1 MTQPERQVS
10 GAVCEPATPPAA
22 GPPRLPPID
31 PSAPISRPWEAL
43 FQKWLPAAQR
53 QCLDRPPS
61 QPPSSNGAGGE
72 GARRLFTHILND
84 TALQLPTVPFQAL
97 SFVDS
102 ELDEPQREA
111 VRRALGT
118 PDLCLVQGLAGT
130 GKSRVAA
137 EVVTQAALRG
147 ERVLLVATHA
157 AALDRVL
164 ETVGTR
170 AGLSPIRCLAK
181 TERADQ
187 LPPGMRALTF
197 AERERQL
204 GEQAVKSAAADVE
217 QAEARCRR
225 LRQDCEVFG
234 KLAGVATESEKL
246 HGDLGKLQ
254 DQRARLAAEVERSIN
269 EFEAAGAAG
278 RADGF
283 PGSLV
288 NPWAA
293 RQQAVQRLDSQR
305 TAAEGLRRR
314 LGELAPAILE
324 IGPLLEAKQHGRW
337 WTWKWWQATFRGNAL
352 GGRLV
357 DLETQQ
363 KQLEAELARLEEDQR
378 RLGAEQ
384 AQTDAAYRAERSRLC
399 EAETARRQ
407 QQSLGSAGDVEQRRA
422 ALQQQAAAL
431 LRDLDSATPRPA
443 GVTPEAIQNS
453 LSAARQQL
461 ANEEQRAAAARESA
475 TGLAKS
481 MPHLPAW
488 LASHANLVAAP
499 LAALATDRHFGDAG
513 NVTFDLL
520 VLEEAHLTAEADLL
534 RVLARAHRWVLIGQ
548 PEAKL
553 PFSKT
558 APAATPRAPFQ
569 RLWEKLHCDPRRVP
583 YAWLQQK
590 GQWCCR
596 LRSLSAEQRRHLECE
611 RVADCPDIE
620 LRILAQP
627 GAEPALAEVVFP
639 AAMSVVQAKEY
650 IFRELQELAI
660 QIAGHT
666 FFWLEETER
675 LVVRLSDGNVP
686 ETAPV
691 QLEKG
696 VRELVSAGQAAANG
710 PPARSAGQT
719 CCLEFDRSAGWDRTR
734 AEEWLQRYLG
744 LKDWGRTIRLHLPRR
759 AEPAAPRARETQHR

>member
-1 MTQPERQVS
+1 MTEPERQVS

-22 GPPRLPPID
+22 GSPRLPSVD
-31 PSAPISRPWEAL
+31 SSAPSSRPWEGL
-43 FQKWLPAAQR
+43 FQRWLPAAPCD
-53 QCLDRPPS
+53 CLDRP
-61 QPPSSNGAGGE
+61 QQNSNGA
-72 GARRLFTHILND
+72 ARDAGRKLLAHLLND
-84 TALQLPTVPFQAL
+84 SSLQLPAVPFQAI
-97 SFVDS
+97 SFVDHD
-102 ELDEPQREA
+102 LDEPQREA

-118 PDLCLVQGLAGT
+118 PDICLIHGLAGT
-130 GKSRVAA
+130 GKARVAT
-137 EVVTQAALRG
+137 EVVTQAARRG
-147 ERVLLVATHA
+147 ERVLLMATHT

-164 ETVGTR
+164 EQVGTR
-170 AGLSPIRCLAK
+170 SGLNPVRCLGK

-187 LPPGMRALTF
+187 LPPATRALTF
-197 AERERQL
+197 SERERQL
-204 GEQAVKSAAADVE
+204 GEQAVASAAAEVE
-217 QAEARCRR
+217 PAEARCRR
-225 LRQDCEVFG
+225 LRQECETFG
-234 KLAGVATESEKL
+234 KLAAVVAESERL
-246 HGDLGKLQ
+246 NADLSKLQ
-254 DQRARLAAEVERSIN
+254 DQRARLAADVERLVCG
-269 EFEAAGAAG
+269 FEASGTAGP
-278 RADGF
+278 ADRF
-283 PGSLV
+283 LDSLV
-288 NPWAA
+288 SPWAA
-293 RQQAVQRLDSQR
+293 RQQAVQRLDELR
-305 TAAEGLRRR
+305 TAAESLRRR

-324 IGPLLEAKQHGRW
+324 IGPLLQAKQHGRW
-337 WTWKWWQATFRGNAL
+337 WTWKWWQATFRGNGL
-352 GGRLV
+352 DNRLAE
-357 DLETQQ
+357 LQAQQ
-363 KQLEAELARLEEDQR
+363 KQLETELGQREEEQR
-378 RLGAEQ
+378 RLAAEQ
-384 AQTDAAYRAERSRLC
+384 AQADAAYRAERSRLC

-422 ALQQQAAAL
+422 GLQQQAAAL
-431 LRDLDSATPRPA
+431 LRDLDPTSPRPA
-443 GVTPEAIQNS
+443 GVTPEAIQKA
-453 LSAARQQL
+453 LGDARQQL
-461 ANEEQRAAAARESA
+461 AIEEQRAAAARESA
-475 TGLAKS
+475 AALAKN

-488 LASHANLVAAP
+488 LAAHANLVAAP

-558 APAATPRAPFQ
+558 GPAATSRAPFQ
-569 RLWEKLHCDPRRVP
+569 RLWEKLHCDPRKIP

-627 GAEPALAEVVFP
+627 GAEPVLAEVVFP
-639 AAMSVVQAKEY
+639 ATMALVQAKEY

-666 FFWLEETER
+666 FFWLEEAER

-696 VRELVSAGQAAANG
+696 VRELVSTAQPSANG
-710 PPARSAGQT
+710 PPRSGGQT
-719 CCLEFDRSAGWDRTR
+719 CCLEFDRSAGWDRPR
-734 AEEWLQRYLG
+734 AEEWLQRHLG

-759 AEPAAPRARETQHR
+759 AEAPAAPRARETQHR

>member
-1 MTQPERQVS
+1 MTEPERQVS

-22 GPPRLPPID
+22 GPPRLPPVD
-31 PSAPISRPWEAL
+31 SSAPGSRPWEGI
-43 FQKWLPAAQR
+43 FQKWLPAAHCD
-53 QCLDRPPS
+53 CLDRS
-61 QPPSSNGAGGE
+61 QQNSNGAGRDAGRKLI
-72 GARRLFTHILND
+72 AHLLNEQ
-84 TALQLPTVPFQAL
+84 TLQLPAVPFQAI
-97 SFVDS
+97 SFVDHD
-102 ELDEPQREA
+102 LDEPQREA

-118 PDLCLVQGLAGT
+118 PDLCLIQGLAGT
-130 GKSRVAA
+130 GKSRVAT
-137 EVVTQAALRG
+137 EVVTQAARRG

-164 ETVGTR
+164 EQVGTR
-170 AGLSPIRCLAK
+170 EGLIPVRCLGK

-187 LPPGMRALTF
+187 LPPASRALTF
-197 AERERQL
+197 SERERQL
-204 GEQAVKSAAADVE
+204 GEQAVASAAAEVE
-217 QAEARCRR
+217 PAEARCRR
-225 LRQDCEVFG
+225 LRQECETLG
-234 KLAGVATESEKL
+234 KLAVVVAESERL
-246 HGDLGKLQ
+246 HADLSKLQ
-254 DQRARLAAEVERSIN
+254 DQRARLAAAVERLVGD
-269 EFEAAGAAG
+269 FESSSAAGP
-278 RADGF
+278 ADGF
-283 PGSLV
+283 LGSLV
-288 NPWAA
+288 TARAA

-305 TAAEGLRRR
+305 PAAEGLRRR
-314 LGELAPAILE
+314 LGELAHAILE
-324 IGPLLEAKQHGRW
+324 IGPLLEAKQQGRW
-337 WTWKWWQATFRGNAL
+337 WTWKWWQATFRGNGL
-352 GGRLV
+352 DNRLAE
-357 DLETQQ
+357 LQAQQ
-363 KQLEAELARLEEDQR
+363 KQLEGELARLEEEQR
-378 RLGAEQ
+378 RLATEQ
-384 AQTDAAYRAERSRLC
+384 AQADAAYRAERSRLC

-407 QQSLGSAGDVEQRRA
+407 QESLGSAGDAEQRRA
-422 ALQQQAAAL
+422 ALEQQAAAL
-431 LRDLDSATPRPA
+431 LRDLDPATPRPA
-443 GVTPEAIQNS
+443 GLTPEAIQNS

-461 ANEEQRAAAARESA
+461 ANEEQRAASARESA
-475 TGLAKS
+475 AALAKN

-488 LASHANLVAAP
+488 LAAHANLVAAP

-520 VLEEAHLTAEADLL
+520 VLEEAHLIAEADLL

-553 PFSKT
+553 PLSKT
-558 APAATPRAPFQ
+558 GPAATPRAPFQ
-569 RLWEKLHCDPRRVP
+569 RLWEKLHCDPRKIP

-696 VRELVSAGQAAANG
+696 VRELVSAGQAAGNG

-759 AEPAAPRARETQHR
+759 AEPPAAPRTRETQHR